1 MRILVAKICHF
12 ATSLSKALKKW
23 KAVCIQITFDKF
35 KVGFFKK
42 YFQKNQARKK
52 PTNFWNKKHP
62 TRIFHGMAI
71 GYIYR
76 LRRYAA
82 WQRLSACVG
91 CRCSH
96 PIRLCLSIGVNS
108 SFIVENINTRKV
120 GHTMGTGISNSY
132 AVI

>member
-96 PIRLCLSIGVNS
+96 PIKPKVNES
-108 SFIVENINTRKV
+108 VVLIHSHMIFKTQFIFRVFIICCK
-120 GHTMGTGISNSY
+120 
-132 AVI
+132 